1 MNYLKQAWKWCK
13 VHWRW
18 LTLMALFTVAY
29 LLGKNNAK
37 NLLKMAQLERDQYKK
52 EKEQMKTHVN
62 KKLVRDEEAIKKY
75 EQTIE
80 LLKDERD
87 KRVEKFKDMDEE
99 AVLKELGI
107 KKT

>member
-1 MNYLKQAWKWCK
+1 
-13 VHWRW
+13 
-18 LTLMALFTVAY
+18 MALFTVAY